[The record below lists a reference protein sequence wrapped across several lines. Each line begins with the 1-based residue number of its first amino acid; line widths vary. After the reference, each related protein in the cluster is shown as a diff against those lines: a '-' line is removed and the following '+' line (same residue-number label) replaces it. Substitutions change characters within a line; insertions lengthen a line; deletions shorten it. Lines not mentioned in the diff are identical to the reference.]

1 MKNID
6 LKFLGGKDVSFVVK
20 KADELFNESLE
31 GKIHAHKLYSL
42 LLEQIPNI

>member
-6 LKFLGGKDVSFVVK
+6 LKSLGGKDVSFVIR
-20 KADELFNESLE
+20 KADELFKENLE

-42 LLEQIPNI
+42 LY